1 MFHFFTWKVQKFWSE
16 TIITN
21 DFFGIQTS
29 YVGHQKEGNFFLYPY
44 LDENKK
50 SVFYFAF
57 DELNQKSTFEQLL
70 KISGVGPK
78 TAFLISQMPRAELNN
93 AIDKLDSKYFQSIPG
108 VGPKLAKKIILELKG
123 TFKLEEVGSIDI
135 KQKNFKNIVKTLK
148 NLGYESE
155 KVKTILTTYQGDL
168 ETDDLA
174 SVIKRVIAQI

>member
-1 MFHFFTWKVQKFWSE
+1 M
-16 TIITN
+16 
-21 DFFGIQTS
+21 
-29 YVGHQKEGNFFLYPY
+29 
-44 LDENKK
+44 DENKK

-57 DELNQKSTFEQLL
+57 DELNQKSAFEQLL